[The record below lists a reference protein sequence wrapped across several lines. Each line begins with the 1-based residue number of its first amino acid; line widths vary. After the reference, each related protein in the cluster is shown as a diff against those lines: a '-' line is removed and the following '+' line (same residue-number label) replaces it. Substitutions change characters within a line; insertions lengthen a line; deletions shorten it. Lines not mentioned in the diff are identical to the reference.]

1 MPFRLAKSIARKT
14 PGVVRVSINRVQVIS
29 SIIFSSCRHQCR
41 CTDSNRWVRPT
52 VNVHRCPELNACI
65 SSDFWCDGV
74 PHCPMGFDE
83 DPANCAD
90 RNGVNLMYVGVLG
103 GTAVVLF
110 TVTVVAAVVC
120 LRCKASRS
128 RRAADSRRRASQKT
142 SAAVDPSAMSADRM
156 HFDKR
161 FLEQNGGTVVGGGC
175 GVVGDVLGKRYPSSS
190 DDLYLECKD
199 SMC

>member
-1 MPFRLAKSIARKT
+1 
-14 PGVVRVSINRVQVIS
+14 
-29 SIIFSSCRHQCR
+29 
-41 CTDSNRWVRPT
+41 
-52 VNVHRCPELNACI
+52 
-65 SSDFWCDGV
+65 
-74 PHCPMGFDE
+74 MGFDE

-90 RNGVNLMYVGVLG
+90 RNGVNLVYVGVLG

-128 RRAADSRRRASQKT
+128 RRAADGRRRASQKT
-142 SAAVDPSAMSADRM
+142 GADPSAMSADRM

-161 FLEQNGGTVVGGGC
+161 FLEQNGGTVVGGGGGG